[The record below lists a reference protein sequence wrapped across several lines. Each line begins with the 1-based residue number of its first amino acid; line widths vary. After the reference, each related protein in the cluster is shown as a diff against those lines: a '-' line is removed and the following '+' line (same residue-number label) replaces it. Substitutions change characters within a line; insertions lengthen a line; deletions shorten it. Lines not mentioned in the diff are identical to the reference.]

1 MLKFALAYR
10 VVIDHIT
17 ADKRLK
23 LRRYELD
30 NDDWA
35 IVEDLVSILEVRML
49 VSFYIHRL
57 LMRFNV
63 QKYKNATL
71 FFSQDSASIAAVIPA
86 MDKLDTHLKPG
97 TREPYHPAI
106 QAAMKLARK
115 KINHYYSMTDLSSV
129 YRIAM
134 GL

>member
-1 MLKFALAYR
+1 MSHELQLKGWLIPHDVMMRWNTTYDILKFSLAYR

-35 IVEDLVSILEVRML
+35 IVEDLVSVLEVRML

-57 LMRFNV
+57 LMHF
-63 QKYKNATL
+63 
-71 FFSQDSASIAAVIPA
+71 
-86 MDKLDTHLKPG
+86 M
-97 TREPYHPAI
+97 
-106 QAAMKLARK
+106 
-115 KINHYYSMTDLSSV
+115 
-129 YRIAM
+129 
-134 GL
+134 